1 MKKFLTLSLVLLFSP
16 FLHAEPGE
24 VQFVAVVGS
33 VDADTGELGMLLT
46 SDFTIPVRVTDATD
60 IRDANEDPFTGD
72 ITVGLTLRVRGLF
85 TGDGVLAEEIR
96 VADLEGGFAVRGI
109 IEALSDNPTVTIEGL
124 SIAVPADAEIF
135 DEDGNPL
142 SFDDL
147 LVGQL
152 VRIGGDID
160 DGELTATKIRV
171 RIRDEAL
178 VRISFEGI
186 VVEVADASFLV
197 ELEAVGNVLVHITGE
212 TEITG
217 DLTTGVLVRV
227 VGTVEPD
234 LSVSARKVLIQR
246 LLQVAPRRVKVHAG
260 QAHPAEVILRSP
272 LDGPV
277 DVEITSENPEIAQ
290 VEPSVVT
297 VAAGKITASFEVIG
311 VASGET
317 TVVVEVPD
325 LGASVE
331 VPVTVRGEQRELEL
345 NWRPDHINMGTEQSR
360 RVILSLNQP
369 APEPLEVA
377 IRLIKGEEAGVFW
390 SEGVMFEPGD
400 RHVLVGVESGA
411 IAGEFK
417 IQAEISDGVSDDL
430 EVTVRA
436 RSDREIDRERERDGD
451 DGDDDRRDGDDNSGP
466 GNRDG
471 DDNRNRD
478 GVDDSAPG
486 DGEDQE
492 GDDDSDNDGDD
503 NSGSGGG

>member
-331 VPVTVRGEQRELEL
+331 VPVTVRGEQREL
-345 NWRPDHINMGTEQSR
+345 S
-360 RVILSLNQP
+360 
-369 APEPLEVA
+369 
-377 IRLIKGEEAGVFW
+377 
-390 SEGVMFEPGD
+390 
-400 RHVLVGVESGA
+400 
-411 IAGEFK
+411 
-417 IQAEISDGVSDDL
+417 
-430 EVTVRA
+430 
-436 RSDREIDRERERDGD
+436 
-451 DGDDDRRDGDDNSGP
+451 
-466 GNRDG
+466 
-471 DDNRNRD
+471 
-478 GVDDSAPG
+478 
-486 DGEDQE
+486 
-492 GDDDSDNDGDD
+492 
-503 NSGSGGG
+503 